1 VGADLGKDKRIQ
13 VLKNRNR
20 DLGSKGFSS
29 FLSNIVTFLIS
40 HLAIQQ
46 IDLSS
51 ILAYVVVL
59 CKLAEERGSAFAV
72 RYHHLLHNQI
82 LDKIRMSDHFALD
95 SMFCQEQDHV
105 IRKLESRSNLYQ
117 SVKDQNRVN
126 TTVDHRDVV
135 LKKPKHDRTPIK
147 IDNNRSVRKL
157 VCFKHKPHE
166 GSKCNDPKCDKDHLD
181 TTKPD
186 LLIRYQ
192 KAIQS
197 SESKRTNSTKSPLN
211 QGR

>member
-1 VGADLGKDKRIQ
+1 MILVQRASHPFCLTS
-13 VLKNRNR
+13 L
-20 DLGSKGFSS
+20 L
-29 FLSNIVTFLIS
+29 FLVS
-40 HLAIQQ
+40 HLAVHQ

-51 ILAYVVVL
+51 ILAYIVAL

-82 LDKIRMSDHFALD
+82 LDRIRMSDHFTLD
-95 SMFCQEQDHV
+95 SIFCKEQDHV

-117 SVKDQNRVN
+117 SVKDQNRVI
-126 TTVDHRDVV
+126 TTADHREVV
-135 LKKPKHDRTPIK
+135 SKKPKIDRTPIK
-147 IDNNRSVRKL
+147 SDHRSVRKL

-192 KAIQS
+192 KATQS
-197 SESKRTNSTKSPLN
+197 SESKRTNNAKLPLN
-211 QGR
+211 QAR